1 MRARSWQ
8 LILQFALKDFK
19 IRYTHSVLGYAWSV
33 LNPLVFAL
41 IYYFVFSTFVRFDIP
56 NYPGFLLIGIIL
68 WSFFSEG
75 SSNGVA
81 SLLARS
87 SILTKVNMPRH
98 VVVFAAILNALL
110 TFAISLVVLAGI
122 LWWSGVHV
130 TIAAVAFPVM
140 LFDLVLITLGI
151 ALFLAPL
158 HVRYHDIG
166 YLWGLAVQ
174 VGFWL
179 TPIIYQEVMIP
190 QRWQWLMT
198 YNPMARIILYSRQSV
213 IYGVWPDWD
222 GILKTTLVALLVLAA
237 GWAMFQRQ
245 QARLVEHF

>member
-1 MRARSWQ
+1 MRARSWH

-33 LNPLVFAL
+33 LNPLAFAL
-41 IYYFVFSTFVRFDIP
+41 IYYLVFSVFVRFDVP
-56 NYPGFLLIGIIL
+56 NYPGFLLIGIVM
-68 WSFFSEG
+68 WNFFSEG
-75 SSNGVA
+75 SSNGVG

-87 SILTKVNMPRH
+87 AILTKVSMPRY
-98 VVVFAAILNALL
+98 VVVCAAILNALL
-110 TFAISLVVLAGI
+110 TFGISLGILGGI
-122 LWWSGVHV
+122 LWFTGTHM
-130 TIAAVAFPVM
+130 TMAAIAFPV
-140 LFDLVLITLGI
+140 LLLDLVLLTLGI

-158 HVRYHDIG
+158 HVRYHDVG

-179 TPIIYQEVMIP
+179 TPIIYQEMMIP
-190 QRWQWLMT
+190 HRWQWLMT
-198 YNPMARIILYSRQSV
+198 YNPMARIILYSRQAV
-213 IYGVWPDWD
+213 IYGVWPDWA
-222 GILKTTLVALLVLAA
+222 GILKTSLVAMLVLAV

>member
-1 MRARSWQ
+1 MRSRSWQ
-8 LILQFALKDFK
+8 LIVQFALKDFK

-33 LNPLVFAL
+33 LNPLVFAV
-41 IYYFVFSTFVRFDIP
+41 IYYLVFSVFIRFDVP
-56 NYPGFLLIGIIL
+56 NYPGFLLLGIVL
-68 WSFFSEG
+68 WNFFSEG

-81 SLLARS
+81 ALLARGA
-87 SILTKVNMPRH
+87 IITKVAMPRH

-110 TFAISLVVLAGI
+110 TFAISLGI
-122 LWWSGVHV
+122 LGVLLWI
-130 TIAAVAFPVM
+130 TGTRLTPAAVAFPV
-140 LFDLVLITLGI
+140 LLVDLVLVTLGI

-158 HVRYHDIG
+158 HVRYHDVG
-166 YLWGLAVQ
+166 YLWGVAVQ

-190 QRWQWLMT
+190 ARWRWLMT
-198 YNPMARIILYSRQSV
+198 YNPLARIILYSRQAV
-213 IYGVWPDWD
+213 IYGVWPDRV
-222 GILKTTLVALLVLAA
+222 GVLKTSLVAVLILVG